1 MYVLQVLHCSRLR
14 LQALHRVFATFI
26 WSSSC
31 ESMRHDNLFLP
42 LERGGLGL
50 VHLFVRQIVSRL
62 FFFRDSDHPF
72 LREMLQ
78 LRLVHNVPNIVV
90 SSNAKDVPQAPWG
103 FLKEIVVTFLFLKV
117 RFSLEYVFTASRKA
131 ISAALVDSVFL
142 DPLYRVPYLSRPYQ
156 DVLKGFPKMC
166 VPPGVKTFF
175 FKLHS
180 ETLPVKTSLNS
191 RGCFVPWSTN
201 CRLCPRAETIDH
213 CFIDC
218 RDAVFFW
225 DLLQRALKKDIDI
238 TPYSI
243 RFLPF
248 KVTGGP
254 PYEMFIVLVF
264 YSLWRRRL
272 CDRHAESPRSTR
284 SFFRE
289 SVAYLRSVYA
299 AQEPPPDWMHL
310 LDACVCLPEF

>member
-1 MYVLQVLHCSRLR
+1 
-14 LQALHRVFATFI
+14 
-26 WSSSC
+26 
-31 ESMRHDNLFLP
+31 MRRDNLFLP

-78 LRLVHNVPNIVV
+78 LRLVHYVPNIVV
-90 SSNAKDVPQAPWG
+90 SSNVKDVPQAPWG
-103 FLKEIVVTFLFLKV
+103 FLKEVVDTFLFLKV

-131 ISAALVDSVFL
+131 ISAALVDSIFP
-142 DPLYRVPYLSRPYQ
+142 DPLYRAPYLNRPYQ
-156 DVLKGFPKMC
+156 DVLKRVRKMC

-180 ETLPVKTSLNS
+180 ETLPVKTWLNS

-225 DLLQRALKKDIDI
+225 DILQRTLKKDIHI

-243 RFLPF
+243 SFLPF
-248 KVTGGP
+248 NVTGGP
-254 PYEMFIVLVF
+254 PYDMFIVLGL
-264 YSLWRRRL
+264 YSLWRSRL
-272 CDRHAESPRSTR
+272 CDRHAESPRTTK
-284 SFFRE
+284 SFFRD
-289 SVAYLRSVYA
+289 SAAYVR
-299 AQEPPPDWMHL
+299 
-310 LDACVCLPEF
+310 